1 MSQRPR
7 RVDLQREPEPEP
19 EPEPQSTMI
28 YVDGKLDK
36 DGLTV
41 LVVDLTT
48 TADLETMGILEQFYP
63 DRYEVMKARAQA
75 YGYTLERRYE

>member
-7 RVDLQREPEPEP
+7 KVDLQREPDPEQ
-19 EPEPQSTMI
+19 EPEPQSTTI

-41 LVVDLTT
+41 LVVDLAT
-48 TADLETMGILEQFYP
+48 TADLETMGVTDTFYP
-63 DRYEVMKARAQA
+63 DRLEVMKARALA
-75 YGYTLERRYE
+75 HGYTLERRYE